1 MLSCVLDRLAGYVQG
16 DASMGV
22 DLVCVYMHM
31 GVLRATL
38 QVTAIDIVGLELMG
52 VMVSYHDRSVLDGT

>member
-22 DLVCVYMHM
+22 GLVCIYAYICVM

-52 VMVSYHDRSVLDGT
+52 VMVSYHDRS

>member
-1 MLSCVLDRLAGYVQG
+1 
-16 DASMGV
+16 
-22 DLVCVYMHM
+22 MHM

-52 VMVSYHDRSVLDGT
+52 VMVSYHDRS